1 MSAPPKDGGFSA
13 QAQGNH
19 LAHDTGVAGI
29 CVHTVWPTCP
39 ARALDSPANACSRAW
54 ATACQGHIPLAYGRR
69 LAQRLLGTPR
79 TESEAGVQDWEL
91 LERRPCVQFTPGAQS
106 PPPGL
111 AQSARD
117 QYLLTQAKCEA
128 GSRSL
133 QAQREPGLQPRPA
146 ASGHPEAFILA
157 DQPLR
162 SWGSGHSQ
170 AQCGG
175 FTGAGQRVD
184 THTITPPFQA
194 PSIFRRAGPTPQSTS
209 FPTEVASGPCKYFHR
224 GKSNSS
230 QGFLFL
236 EAKPRLAV
244 KNAWKTN

>member
-1 MSAPPKDGGFSA
+1 M
-13 QAQGNH
+13 
-19 LAHDTGVAGI
+19 
-29 CVHTVWPTCP
+29 
-39 ARALDSPANACSRAW
+39 
-54 ATACQGHIPLAYGRR
+54 
-69 LAQRLLGTPR
+69 
-79 TESEAGVQDWEL
+79 
-91 LERRPCVQFTPGAQS
+91 QFTPGAQS

-111 AQSARD
+111 AQSALD
-117 QYLLTQAKCEA
+117 QYSLTQTKCEA

-133 QAQREPGLQPRPA
+133 QAQREPGLQPWPA

-184 THTITPPFQA
+184 THIITPPFQA
-194 PSIFRRAGPTPQSTS
+194 PSIFLRAGSTPQSTS